1 MSAGK
6 RPPLPLI
13 LSANALLDGDVI
25 YRAAGGWSLHLAEA
39 RVAEDEAAADEL
51 AAVKEAVDRSGEV
64 VAAELV
70 PVARDRAGRI
80 VPSHYRERIRA
91 LGPTVRTDLG
101 PQGQGENRHVSL

>member
-13 LSANALLDGDVI
+13 LSANTLLDGDVI
-25 YRAAGGWSLHLAEA
+25 YRARDSWTPHLADA
-39 RVAEDEAAADEL
+39 LVAEDAAAADAL
-51 AAVKEAVDRSGEV
+51 TAIKEDVERSGEV

-70 PVARDRAGRI
+70 PVARDGAGRI

-101 PQGQGENRHVSL
+101 PQGQGENSHVSL